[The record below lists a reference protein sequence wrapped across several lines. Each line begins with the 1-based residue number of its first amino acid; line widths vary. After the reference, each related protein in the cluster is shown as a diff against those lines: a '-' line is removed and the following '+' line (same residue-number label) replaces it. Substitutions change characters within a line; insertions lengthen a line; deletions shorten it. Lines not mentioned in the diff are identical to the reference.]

1 MVDQHAELGDLREML
16 REVFDER
23 ASSERVRA
31 VLDSPEAFD
40 ADLWRTA
47 AELDLIGLL
56 VPEEFGGVG
65 AGLAEISV
73 VLHELGR
80 RVVRLPFISSAVLA
94 PVALLAGDNATLA
107 AEMLPA
113 LAGGQRRCAVVF
125 GGPQGQPDPATW
137 TITALDRRG
146 HYILDGTAGFVLDAP
161 DADDLIV
168 AARGPDGVVIAAVEA
183 GAGADNATVDA
194 AVTTDRTRRLGTVA
208 FSGVP
213 VSPDRVLARGERALD
228 VLARL
233 QSVASFSIACDAAAV
248 AERAMDET
256 AAYAQVRYQFGRAI
270 GSFQAIKHKCA
281 NMAVSIETSKAAL
294 SLALDG
300 LTLNGP
306 SGAETSAVST
316 AKAYVCDSAVTV
328 CTDAVQAHGGI
339 GFTWEHDAHLWLKRA
354 LLDRA
359 LFGSPSWH
367 RRRVA
372 DVVLPPPSA

>member
-1 MVDQHAELGDLREML
+1 VAEPGELDDLRAML
-16 REVFDER
+16 REVFDDH

-31 VLDSPEAFD
+31 VLDSPESFD
-40 ADLWRTA
+40 AELWRTA
-47 AELDLIGLL
+47 AELDLTGLL

-65 AGLAEISV
+65 AGLAEAWV

-80 RVVRLPFISSAVLA
+80 RVVPLPFISSAVLA
-94 PVALLAGDNATLA
+94 PVALLAGDSAALA
-107 AEMLPA
+107 ADMLPA

-125 GGPQGQPDPATW
+125 GGPEGQPDPATW
-137 TITALDRRG
+137 AVTWADQRDR
-146 HYILDGTAGFVLDAP
+146 HVLDGMAGFVLDAP

-168 AARGPDGVVIAAVEA
+168 AARGPDGLIVAAVA
-183 GAGADNATVDA
+183 AHDVTVDA
-194 AVTTDRTRRLGTVA
+194 VVTTDRTRRLGTVT

-213 VSPDRVLARGERALD
+213 VSADRVLARGERALD

-233 QSVASFSIACDAAAV
+233 HSVAAFAVACDAAAV
-248 AERAMDET
+248 AERAMEET
-256 AAYAQVRYQFGRAI
+256 AAYATVRHQFGRAI

-281 NMAVSIETSKAAL
+281 NMAVSIEAGKAAL
-294 SLALDG
+294 SLALDD
-300 LTLNGP
+300 L
-306 SGAETSAVST
+306 SGHPADGSAGTAVST

-372 DVVLPPPSA
+372 DAVLPAESQR

>member
-1 MVDQHAELGDLREML
+1 MVDQHAELGDLRAML

-31 VLDSPEAFD
+31 VLDSPEGFD
-40 ADLWRTA
+40 SELWRTA
-47 AELDLIGLL
+47 AELDLTGLL

-80 RVVRLPFISSAVLA
+80 RVVSLPFISSAVLA
-94 PVALLAGDNATLA
+94 PTVLLAGDNPALA
-107 AEMLPA
+107 ADMLPA
-113 LAGGQRRCAVVF
+113 LAAGERRCAVVV
-125 GGPQGQPDPATW
+125 GGPEGQPDPANW
-137 TITALDRRG
+137 ALACTDQRG
-146 HYILDGTAGFVLDAP
+146 HYVLDGTAGFVLDAS

-168 AARGPDGVVIAAVEA
+168 TARGPDGLVVAAVE
-183 GAGADNATVDA
+183 GRDADVEAIT
-194 AVTTDRTRRLGTVA
+194 TTDRTRRLGTVTLT
-208 FSGVP
+208 GVA
-213 VSPDRVLARGERALD
+213 VSPDRVLARGDRAIA
-228 VLARL
+228 VLSRL
-233 QSVASFSIACDAAAV
+233 QSVAAFAIACDAAAV

-256 AAYAQVRYQFGRAI
+256 AAYAKVRHQFGRAI

-281 NMAVSIETSKAAL
+281 NMAVSIEAGKAAL
-294 SLALDG
+294 SLALDD
-300 LTLNGP
+300 L
-306 SGAETSAVST
+306 SGYPADGSAGTAVST

-372 DVVLPPPSA
+372 DVVLPRAERTP

>member
-1 MVDQHAELGDLREML
+1 M
-16 REVFDER
+16 
-23 ASSERVRA
+23 
-31 VLDSPEAFD
+31 
-40 ADLWRTA
+40 
-47 AELDLIGLL
+47 
-56 VPEEFGGVG
+56 
-65 AGLAEISV
+65 
-73 VLHELGR
+73 
-80 RVVRLPFISSAVLA
+80 
-94 PVALLAGDNATLA
+94 
-107 AEMLPA
+107 
-113 LAGGQRRCAVVF
+113 
-125 GGPQGQPDPATW
+125 
-137 TITALDRRG
+137 
-146 HYILDGTAGFVLDAP
+146 
-161 DADDLIV
+161 
-168 AARGPDGVVIAAVEA
+168 VIAAVEA

>member
-1 MVDQHAELGDLREML
+1 VNQHAELGDLRAML
-16 REVFDER
+16 REVFDEH

-31 VLDSPEAFD
+31 VLDSPEGFD

-80 RVVRLPFISSAVLA
+80 RVVPLPFISSAVLA
-94 PVALLAGDNATLA
+94 PTALLAGDNAALA
-107 AEMLPA
+107 AAMLPA
-113 LAGGQRRCAVVF
+113 LAGGQRRCAVVV
-125 GGPQGQPDPATW
+125 GGPQGQADPAMW
-137 TITALDRRG
+137 TITATDRRG
-146 HYILDGTAGFVLDAP
+146 HYILDGTAGFVFDAP

-183 GAGADNATVDA
+183 GADNAPVDA
-194 AVTTDRTRRLGTVA
+194 AVTTDRTRRLGTVTLNGA
-208 FSGVP
+208 IVD
-213 VSPDRVLARGERALD
+213 PDRVVAQGHRATA

-233 QSVASFSIACDAAAV
+233 QSVAAFSIACDAAAV

-256 AAYAQVRYQFGRAI
+256 AAYAQVRHQFGRAI

-294 SLALDG
+294 SLALDA
-300 LTLNGP
+300 LTLDGS